1 MFSLLQVRRSSLTLL
16 AVAAV
21 ALPAGAQAR
30 PIFDPPS
37 DGQTGHRDEPAA
49 SVNDV
54 QPPEPTATTRFQW
67 DDAGIGAAGAIVL
80 LGGGAGTATAI
91 RRRRRHR
98 VATA

>member
-1 MFSLLQVRRSSLTLL
+1 MFTYLQVRRSSLTLL
-16 AVAAV
+16 AAAAV

-37 DGQTGHRDEPAA
+37 GGQIGHRDQPAPP
-49 SVNDV
+49 VNAAA
-54 QPPEPTATTRFQW
+54 QPELTGATGFQW

-80 LGGGAGTATAI
+80 LGVSAGTATAI
-91 RRRRRHR
+91 RRRRRDR

>member
-1 MFSLLQVRRSSLTLL
+1 MFTALPIKRSSLALL
-16 AVAAV
+16 AVAAA

-30 PIFDPPS
+30 PFFDPPTVAQVS
-37 DGQTGHRDEPAA
+37 QSAQPANSAQQPETSASTG
-49 SVNDV
+49 
-54 QPPEPTATTRFQW
+54 FQW

-80 LGGGAGTATAI
+80 LSGGAGAATAI